1 MKSMN
6 KINRQWF
13 KMQYDIITYSGK
25 SSKKVRTAL
34 GHFLYDLG
42 IFKFNRKLTLKEYK
56 CVTNKIKEL
65 YG

>member
-1 MKSMN
+1 MKNMD
-6 KINRQWF
+6 KINKKWF
-13 KMQYDIITYSGK
+13 KMQFDIITYNGK

-42 IFKFNRKLTLKEYK
+42 IFKFNRKLTLREYK

>member
-1 MKSMN
+1 
-6 KINRQWF
+6 
-13 KMQYDIITYSGK
+13 MQYDIITYNGK

-34 GHFLYDLG
+34 GHFLHYLG

-56 CVTNKIKEL
+56 YVTNKIKEL